1 MSRSLAT
8 ITCLCILV
16 FAATCSWGATLTG
29 KIVYQGKPPNL
40 VKLPMSADA
49 YCLTQHKENVL
60 SQDIQVN
67 PNGTL
72 QSVLIYV
79 KSGLS
84 GATPPPQGSIELRQH
99 GCIYTPHVLGIQVN
113 QELMV
118 INDDATLHNVHTM
131 SKVNPQFNIAQ
142 PIKGMKIAKK
152 FLKPEIIFVK
162 CEVHRWMGAY
172 IGVFAHPYFAVSGGD
187 GTFTIK
193 DLPAGNYVIEA
204 WQEKLG
210 TQSANVEVAATDT
223 KNVEFTF
230 K

>member
-8 ITCLCILV
+8 ITCLCMLACAGT
-16 FAATCSWGATLTG
+16 FSWGATLTG

-40 VKLPMSADA
+40 VMLPMSADA
-49 YCLTQHKENVL
+49 YCLSQHKEKVK
-60 SQDIQVN
+60 SQDVIVN
-67 PNGTL
+67 QNGTL
-72 QSVLIYV
+72 QYVLIYI
-79 KSGLS
+79 KTGLT
-84 GATPPPQGSIELRQH
+84 GTPPTPKGSVELRQE
-99 GCIYTPHVLGIQVN
+99 GCIYKPHVQGIQVN
-113 QELMV
+113 QDLV
-118 INDDATLHNVHTM
+118 VVNDDATLHNVHTM

-142 PIKGMKIAKK
+142 PIKGMKITKK

-172 IGVFAHPYFAVSGGD
+172 IGVFEHPYFAVSGSD

-210 TQSANVEVAATDT
+210 TQSANVAVAATDT
-223 KNVEFTF
+223 KNVDFTF